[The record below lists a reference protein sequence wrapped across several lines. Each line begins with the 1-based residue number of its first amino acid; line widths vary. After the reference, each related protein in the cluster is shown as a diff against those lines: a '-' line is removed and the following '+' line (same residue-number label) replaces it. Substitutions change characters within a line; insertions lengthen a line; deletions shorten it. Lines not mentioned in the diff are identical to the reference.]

1 MDDQLAKLLAGLFEW
16 EDDSP
21 IHAVMHVE
29 NAVRNLQAELGVAKA
44 FHDLAVKE
52 RDLARLQL
60 AEVTAACR
68 VLLNQFDVMADEWGG
83 CLEADALEQVL
94 EKING

>member
-29 NAVRNLQAELGVAKA
+29 NAVRNLQAELGVARA

-52 RDLARLQL
+52 RDLAR
-60 AEVTAACR
+60 
-68 VLLNQFDVMADEWGG
+68 
-83 CLEADALEQVL
+83 
-94 EKING
+94 